1 MATWREAENYLTS
14 NYKTEKVGDHFYKLV
29 FSLDAGRSQ
38 MVFVMGLGLED
49 ANTAN
54 LAFFSPFAKFDQIS
68 PQTLVDTME
77 KNPFLGFSRTAD
89 WYTLKHIAPLANLD
103 ANEIEWPMQYI
114 TVAADTLERE
124 LGLGDQL

>member
-1 MATWREAENYLTS
+1 
-14 NYKTEKVGDHFYKLV
+14 
-29 FSLDAGRSQ
+29 